1 MADDPVR
8 RQRARLARLASAG
21 KRLGFALFA
30 LATVV
35 LVVGLL
41 TTFSDEV
48 AVVVVGCLL
57 VGSLVLAPAII
68 LGYAAKA
75 AERADRERG
84 L

>member
-30 LATVV
+30 LSTVV

-48 AVVVVGCLL
+48 AAVVVGCLL